1 MVKSTYL
8 HKIVI
13 NLNTEL
19 LEIHNIICCGFY
31 VTCMAI
37 DVVWFKRDLRCRDH
51 APLLSASLSGRPV
64 LCLFMIETQR
74 LKLKDT
80 SPMHIN
86 WELDCAVALSKDV
99 KKIGLDIH
107 FHIGDARE
115 ILEGIHCK
123 YGIHR
128 ILSHEET
135 GNSWS
140 YERDKMISKWCNSKD
155 IVWDEYPNNGVIRRL
170 KNRDLWKRE
179 RDSRM
184 RIPINE
190 PPLFSNG
197 IIFDGNILEM
207 NDLGFKNCVRKDWP
221 EAGEKAAMKRLNEFL
236 DKDSKR
242 YSQSIS
248 SPILSIKHGSRL
260 SPYFTTGVL
269 SMRRVVQKTNEKINF
284 IKKNKENI
292 ENHSMWIR
300 SLSSFRRRLAWRC
313 HFIQK
318 LEMEPNLDLVAQNP
332 LIEKNMDRKLD
343 LHRFDKWA
351 NGNTGWP
358 FFDACMRQLKSTGW
372 INFRMRAMMMSC
384 ASYNLWLPWRETGE
398 YLAKLFLDYEPG
410 IHWSQVGMQSG
421 TTGINTIRAYS
432 MTKQGKDHDPNG
444 EYIRKWVP
452 ELSMVPTDYIH
463 EPWKMSEK
471 IQESIIC
478 HIGKDYP
485 EPILN
490 EIESRKEGIK
500 KSYSARK
507 GDDVRD
513 ISRQVLK
520 RHGSRSKTRK
530 KTTPKSTTIQKKLF

>member
-1 MVKSTYL
+1 MVKSTCL

-207 NDLGFKNCVRKDWP
+207 NNLGFKNCVRKDWP

-260 SPYFTTGVL
+260 SPYFTAGVL

-284 IKKNKENI
+284 IKKNKETI
-292 ENHSMWIR
+292 EHHSSWIR

-318 LEMEPNLDLVAQNP
+318 LEMESNLDLVAQNP
-332 LIEKNMDRKLD
+332 LIEKNMDRRLD
-343 LHRFDKWA
+343 PYRFDRWA

-384 ASYNLWLPWRETGE
+384 ASYNLWLPWKETGE

-471 IQESIIC
+471 IQESIIFQ
-478 HIGKDYP
+478 IGKDYP

-507 GDDVRD
+507 GDDVRN
-513 ISRQVLK
+513 ISRQILK

-530 KTTPKSTTIQKKLF
+530 KTTSKSTTIQKKLF

>member
-1 MVKSTYL
+1 MVKSTCL

-292 ENHSMWIR
+292 ENHSIWIR
-300 SLSSFRRRLAWRC
+300 SLNSFRRRLAWRC

-343 LHRFDKWA
+343 LYRFDKWA

>member
-1 MVKSTYL
+1 
-8 HKIVI
+8 
-13 NLNTEL
+13 
-19 LEIHNIICCGFY
+19 
-31 VTCMAI
+31 
-37 DVVWFKRDLRCRDH
+37 LRCRDH

>member
-292 ENHSMWIR
+292 ENHSIWIR

-421 TTGINTIRAYS
+421 TTGINTIGAYS

-530 KTTPKSTTIQKKLF
+530 RTTPKSTTIQKKLF